1 MTPHRTI
8 LSMLAVLAAVA
19 GPTPRSAPALELLVS
34 DPGAN
39 AVLEYNTDTRA
50 FRGIFAS
57 GGGLTEPSGLALG
70 PDGNLYVGSLDN
82 TVKRY
87 NGATGAFIDT
97 FASAGGLRFPGG
109 ITFGPDGNLYVT
121 SGFSAS
127 VLRYDGKTGA
137 FLDAFA
143 TGGGLSL
150 PTGLVFGPDGNLYV
164 AGAISKVLRY
174 DGKTGRSSI
183 LLFPSSAAGC

>member
-8 LSMLAVLAAVA
+8 ISMLALLAAVA
-19 GPTPRSAPALELLVS
+19 GPTPRFALAFELLVS

-39 AVLEYNTDTRA
+39 AVLEYNTETRA
-50 FRGIFAS
+50 FKGIFAS
-57 GGGLTEPSGLALG
+57 GGGLTEPSGLVFG

-97 FASAGGLRFPGG
+97 FASGGGLRFPGG

-121 SGFSAS
+121 SGFSNS

-143 TGGGLSL
+143 TGGGLHR
-150 PTGLVFGPDGNLYV
+150 PDGVGLRPDRQPLLLG
-164 AGAISKVLRY
+164 GAHQ
-174 DGKTGRSSI
+174 
-183 LLFPSSAAGC
+183 